1 MTNQPEQPAP
11 TKSPFYVRARI
22 TKRRLE
28 VLQTIW
34 RVASKKGRPPS
45 MQELA
50 DEMGMPDRQSAHNH
64 VLVLRHKQLVDWV
77 HQQPR
82 TLRITEPGLKLLGK
96 EPQASSSDAIPQA

>member
-1 MTNQPEQPAP
+1 MNNQPSPS
-11 TKSPFYVRARI
+11 KSPFYVRARI

-34 RVASKKGRPPS
+34 KVASKKGRPPS

-96 EPQASSSDAIPQA
+96 EPQAQS